1 MKPPHCSRIGISM
14 ICLLFPLG
22 FLLGCTSR
30 PPQISRTFHQLNV
43 FMDRERNRVV
53 QKLSVHAVPEDP
65 DGLEDL
71 GALYLIH
78 DEAELFWE
86 LDSDSWQSCEA
97 QGSVWI
103 GSNGFTMPD
112 GSDFPAGEYRV
123 LIVDMSGESAE
134 ESFFLED
141 PGIDA
146 KSLAFPYAEVGD
158 GLIEIASSY
167 QGNEIWVYD
176 SQFRLSIPVGEG
188 GLTLR
193 SLRSRIPDLAENFF
207 FYVYAFDAGKQIG
220 VVSGPYYP

>member
-1 MKPPHCSRIGISM
+1 M
-14 ICLLFPLG
+14 LTFLG
-22 FLLGCTSR
+22 FVLGCTSR
-30 PPQISRTFHQLNV
+30 PPRISRTFHQLNLFV
-43 FMDRERNRVV
+43 DRERDRVV
-53 QKLSVHAVPEDP
+53 QKLSIHVIPDDP

-71 GALYLIH
+71 AALYLIH

-86 LDSDSWQSCEA
+86 LDSDSWQNREA

-123 LIVDMSGESAE
+123 LIVDLSGESAE
-134 ESFFLED
+134 ETFFLED

-146 KSLAFPYAEVGD
+146 ESLAFPRAKVENE
-158 GLIEIASSY
+158 LIEITSSH

-176 SQFRLSIPVGEG
+176 SQFRLSIPVGER

-193 SLRSRIPDLAENFF
+193 SLRSRIPDLAENFSV
-207 FYVYAFDAGKQIG
+207 YVYAFDAGKRVG
-220 VVSGPYYP
+220 LVSGPYYP